1 MASPEGVTALGDNV
15 IISVYNLGSG
25 FGIRA
30 TPNLNSH
37 GGNYPSPASAVGT
50 VYKIGYNV
58 YNVGV
63 GDKVGFKTECNF
75 ANDAGETFAV
85 VNKDNILITYVT
97 PP

>member
-1 MASPEGVTALGDNV
+1 MASPEGVTAGGDIV

-30 TPNLNSH
+30 IPNLNSQS
-37 GGNYPSPASAVGT
+37 GYPSVSGSVGT

-58 YNVGV
+58 YNVIV
-63 GDKVGFKTECNF
+63 GNKVGFKTECF
-75 ANDAGETFAV
+75 FSTDLGETFAAID
-85 VNKDNILITYVT
+85 KSNILLTYEL

>member
-30 TPNLNSH
+30 TPNLNSQS
-37 GGNYPSPASAVGT
+37 NYPSPSASVGT
-50 VYKIGYNV
+50 VYKIGDSV
-58 YNVGV
+58 YNVIV

-75 ANDAGETFAV
+75 ALDAGETFAV
-85 VNKDNILITYVT
+85 VNKDNILITYVS

>member
-15 IISVYNLGSG
+15 VISVYGLGSG
-25 FGIRA
+25 FGLRA
-30 TPNLNSH
+30 VPNLNSLS
-37 GGNYPSPASAVGT
+37 NYPVPGSSVGT

-58 YNVGV
+58 YNVLV

-75 ANDAGETFAV
+75 ATDAGETFAV